1 MGTRMRYEWF
11 IAKRYLKPQGGA
23 TFIFHLT
30 LISMAG
36 VALGVA
42 SLITVLSVMN
52 GFGNYLRS
60 IMVEVGSHVVMN
72 YDSAGGLKNAE
83 EFMDELVKIPNVEAC
98 SPVIQYWGMIQ
109 RTNYPGS
116 SPQLVTFMGVDPDL
130 ESRVTGLSD
139 NMIAGSLEG
148 LKQEVRPSASQKKV
162 RLNELVAQSD
172 GVKQFPGIIIGKEM
186 AYLYFGAQETDEI
199 SQEEAYQYV
208 LGQKLTLLTYLSEG
222 ESVTEGKPVQ
232 RTFVV
237 EGVFETGHYQYD
249 SSLVYISL
257 LSAQV
262 LLQIPEGRINSIQFR
277 LYDHSKE
284 ATNKTFDA
292 IVAKNQ
298 EILGW
303 YGGGTT
309 WMNQHQVFFQA
320 LDIEK
325 RTMDYILKIIILVA
339 TFNIIATLFMV
350 VTEKTRDIGLLRAIG
365 AGRRNVMSI
374 FVLLGIIVGALGAV
388 FGVAGGYTIC
398 SIIQIF
404 PPELPGD
411 GQVYYLKYLPCDME
425 AMDFIWVSVYTL
437 VVSFLAS
444 IYPAVRA
451 SRFIPVE
458 ALRFS

>member
-1 MGTRMRYEWF
+1 MRYEWF

-30 LISMAG
+30 IISMVG

-60 IMVEVGSHVVMN
+60 IMIQVGSHIVMD
-72 YDSAGGLKNAE
+72 YEPIGGLKDPDTV
-83 EFMDELVKIPNVEAC
+83 MKELTQIPNVAAC
-98 SPVIQYWGMIQ
+98 SPMIQYWGMIH
-109 RTNYPGS
+109 RTDYS
-116 SPQLVTFMGVDPDL
+116 DRSPNLITFVGIDPTL
-130 ESRVTGLSD
+130 ESEVTNLAEK
-139 NMIAGSLEG
+139 MIAGNLDG
-148 LKQEVRPSASQKKV
+148 LKDEKRPPESQRKV
-162 RLNELVAQSD
+162 KLTDLMANAREET
-172 GVKQFPGIIIGKEM
+172 KPPGIIIGKEM
-186 AYLYFGAQETDEI
+186 AYRFFLVLENEGTSKEEI
-199 SQEEAYQYV
+199 FKRVIGHQ
-208 LGQKLTLLTYLSEG
+208 LTLLTIPQGTDSI
-222 ESVTEGKPVQ
+222 VEGKPIE
-232 RTFVV
+232 RTFTI
-237 EGVFETGHYQYD
+237 EGVFETGHYEYD
-249 SSLVYISL
+249 SALVYVSL

-262 LLQIPEGRINSIQFR
+262 LLQIPEGRVNSLQIR
-277 LYDHSKE
+277 LVDHSE
-284 ATNKTFDA
+284 LATDRTFDE
-292 IVAKNQ
+292 IMEKNY

-303 YGGGTT
+303 HGTGST
-309 WMNQHQVFFQA
+309 WMRQHQVFFRA
-320 LDIEK
+320 LDYEK

-374 FVLLGIIVGALGAV
+374 FILLGLIVGALGV
-388 FGVAGGYTIC
+388 IFGVAGGLTIC
-398 SIIQIF
+398 SIIQTF
-404 PPELPGD
+404 PPEMPGD

-425 AMDFIWVSVYTL
+425 AMDFLWVSIYTMA
-437 VVSFLAS
+437 VSFLAS